1 MFEFILKK
9 NLYFIFQVY
18 QITLLEFGTILKMCF
33 SWCWHNGMMKYM
45 YYIPLIA
52 QQIFKRFFFQMMKN
66 SDELFERYFF

>member
-9 NLYFIFQVY
+9 KPVFYFSGLPNYVVGIWFNTQNVFFLMLTQWY
-18 QITLLEFGTILKMCF
+18 DEI
-33 SWCWHNGMMKYM
+33 